1 MTMIDQVGAG
11 WSKYADKTSAV
22 QTIMSAT
29 AKDFT
34 DTGEQMEY
42 VNEQLDKLNWFT
54 DETSY
59 KFLDM
64 VSNIGKF
71 TSNNIPLDK
80 SVTAMEGIS
89 TWAAKSG
96 ANVGEASRA
105 MYNLSQALAVGSVKL
120 MDWKSIENA
129 NMATAE
135 FKQTAIE
142 TAEKLGTLTKAG
154 EDTWKTLSGKEV
166 KVSNFNEALSEG
178 WFSSDVLLETLDK
191 YGAFT
196 DKLNAAM
203 EQIDYAATA
212 SKMLEYVEDFKSGT
226 LDIADTAEDLGVS
239 ASSLKGILTDLSDE
253 SLEFGMKAFKAAQE
267 AKTFQEAIDSVKDAV
282 STQWMN
288 TFEIIFGDYEH
299 AKVLWTDVANGLYDI
314 FASGGELRN
323 EYLEKAFETQR
334 GVTESDWAKL
344 QESGIV
350 SPAYIKAVRE
360 AAKEHGVYIAGMQDD
375 ESWLQKAFELEALTV
390 EDLSAAYDKMFG
402 GSGTSSEVNKAL
414 KEQVESAR
422 ESKEEFSELFTVLDK
437 HKDSDVSNIIF
448 GDDTLAEGQEELE
461 KALDT
466 MLNQLGLTQDEGNDL
481 LGVLKSIG
489 LFVGINRFKPV
500 PG

>member
-1 MTMIDQVGAG
+1 MSSGNTVDSKIVELMFDNQNFESNANKSLTTLERLKTALNFSKDTKGFDEINASSKKLDFGNLTSGVNTFGNALRNITSIGAFAIIAKEAMALEEKIKSVIKSMTMIDQVGAG

-178 WFSSDVLLETLDK
+178 WFSSDAFFKCSRFLLSIKKLLSFIG
-191 YGAFT
+191 YG
-196 DKLNAAM
+196 
-203 EQIDYAATA
+203 
-212 SKMLEYVEDFKSGT
+212 
-226 LDIADTAEDLGVS
+226 
-239 ASSLKGILTDLSDE
+239 SLKLSY
-253 SLEFGMKAFKAAQE
+253 G
-267 AKTFQEAIDSVKDAV
+267 
-282 STQWMN
+282 
-288 TFEIIFGDYEH
+288 
-299 AKVLWTDVANGLYDI
+299 
-314 FASGGELRN
+314 
-323 EYLEKAFETQR
+323 
-334 GVTESDWAKL
+334 
-344 QESGIV
+344 
-350 SPAYIKAVRE
+350 
-360 AAKEHGVYIAGMQDD
+360 
-375 ESWLQKAFELEALTV
+375 
-390 EDLSAAYDKMFG
+390 
-402 GSGTSSEVNKAL
+402 
-414 KEQVESAR
+414 
-422 ESKEEFSELFTVLDK
+422 
-437 HKDSDVSNIIF
+437 NI
-448 GDDTLAEGQEELE
+448 TY
-461 KALDT
+461 K
-466 MLNQLGLTQDEGNDL
+466 
-481 LGVLKSIG
+481 
-489 LFVGINRFKPV
+489 
-500 PG
+500 